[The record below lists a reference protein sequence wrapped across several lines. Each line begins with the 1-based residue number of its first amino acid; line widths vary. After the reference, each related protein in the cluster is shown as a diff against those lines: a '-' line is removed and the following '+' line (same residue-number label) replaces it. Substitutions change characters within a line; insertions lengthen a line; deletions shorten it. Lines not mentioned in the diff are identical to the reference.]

1 MDKDR
6 IAQIFLETAHLLEIS
21 GENPFK
27 VRAYEN
33 AARTI
38 ESLNNFE
45 ELSISGELKTI
56 KGLGSSILEKIHE
69 LQTTGHLVY
78 YEQLKEKT
86 PPGLIEMMKVPTLGP
101 KKVIILY
108 HELGIKSIQELEQA
122 CLENRLLHIEKFGLK
137 TQQNIMEGISFL
149 KKYSGTYLLTD
160 GINTANKL
168 VAHMKSLPEVTSI
181 EVAGSI
187 RRRKEIVRDIDIVA
201 TCDNTEKVMDFF
213 VSLPT
218 VENIIAKGTTKS
230 TISLRTGMNCDL
242 RVVSKEEY
250 PYTLHHLTGSK
261 DHNTAMRGRAKKM
274 GLKMNEYGLF
284 REDNTNIPCS
294 SEKEIFAALGLDFIP
309 PELRENLGEIEA
321 AETGSLPRL
330 IEKKDIKGILHC
342 HTTWSD
348 GNNTLEE
355 MVTACKNSG
364 YSYIGITDHSV
375 TASYAGGLTIEQ
387 VHRQLE
393 EIEILNKLHY
403 PFRVFKG
410 VELDILGDGS
420 LDYNPETLAL
430 YDFVIASVHSRFNLS
445 TEDMTKR
452 ICRALE
458 NPYVTILGHP
468 TGRLLLARK
477 EYNVDMATILSCAA
491 KNHKAIEL
499 NANPNRFDLDWRY
512 CKQAKELG
520 IKIFIN
526 PDAHNMESMHYVE
539 LGVDIARKGW
549 LEAHDVGNTM
559 DVADLEKYFRAVSP
573 INI

>member
-393 EIEILNKLHY
+393 KIEILNKLHY